1 METVLHHVWVFLSA
15 ALATVPLAKR
25 LRLGAVFGYLL
36 AGPLSGS
43 CELRQFLDAELNLHV
58 AAFGVGVMDEAV
70 VDRRTTIMV
79 LLSLVAAARGALG
92 RLLQT
97 GAQGTPARPAARDVT
112 ASP

>member
-1 METVLHHVWVFLSA
+1 METVLHNVWVFVSA
-15 ALATVPLAKR
+15 ALAMVPLAKR

-36 AGPLSGS
+36 A
-43 CELRQFLDAELNLHV
+43 A
-58 AAFGVGVMDEAV
+58 
-70 VDRRTTIMV
+70 